1 MPDMVSREQVADWVR
16 RLEAATS
23 RLEDMVPNVNDSAAS
38 TNGIQST
45 TGQGMTATEG
55 MGQARGNAPP
65 PLRHVETLPPTIDDF
80 DATING
86 EVKTFVNMSE
96 EIGGLVAEQVRK
108 KQWLFESVR
117 QTFRLTFWL
126 PVRCCTPSLCCRAQ
140 VPNRNDESQEARHTV
155 ARLHGDF
162 ERATVNDGR
171 GQRHSRS
178 QSSLTTFYTFDYR
191 FRRHRHAW
199 LDHCRSEAGRFRY

>member
-1 MPDMVSREQVADWVR
+1 MPNKVSREQVADWVR

-45 TGQGMTATEG
+45 TGQGMTAAEG

-65 PLRHVETLPPTIDDF
+65 PLRHMETLPPTIDDF

-96 EIGGLVAEQVRK
+96 EIGGLVAEQVCK

-117 QTFRLTFWL
+117 QTFR
-126 PVRCCTPSLCCRAQ
+126 
-140 VPNRNDESQEARHTV
+140 D
-155 ARLHGDF
+155 
-162 ERATVNDGR
+162 
-171 GQRHSRS
+171 
-178 QSSLTTFYTFDYR
+178 
-191 FRRHRHAW
+191 
-199 LDHCRSEAGRFRY
+199 